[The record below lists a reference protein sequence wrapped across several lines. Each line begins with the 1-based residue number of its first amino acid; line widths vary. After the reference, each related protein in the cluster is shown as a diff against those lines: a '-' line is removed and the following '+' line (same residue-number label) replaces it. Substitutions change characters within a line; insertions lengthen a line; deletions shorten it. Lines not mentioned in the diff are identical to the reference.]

1 MRNGLTQRLRRRGS
15 ILVVV
20 MVTVLFA
27 TFALLAFQERA
38 MTDLLVDQREVL
50 ARRLRMEAY
59 SALEVTLAV
68 LKEFSDVSKG
78 LRSPAEGWGD
88 PLTFAGYTPGAGRR
102 VEVSFED
109 ESGRISLPRTDA
121 PTLVRLFRSW
131 EITEPDAEQLAD
143 ALIGWTKSGH
153 KYSTSVHPD
162 YEQATV
168 PYEEPGRS
176 LRSWSELAA
185 IVKVREKFF
194 TEDGRPNE
202 LWQRLTTS
210 VSLLDFPR
218 PNINGAR
225 TDLLAA
231 VGQFN
236 AMQQENITDFL
247 RGTGTY
253 KLKGPG
259 YFQDAAE
266 ASRIAVG
273 PGGVTTG
280 FGATISA
287 LRINVLVIE
296 GKMNFRLSAVIAPQ
310 GGAKA
315 ITTPAASQRPKDAGK
330 AAQKAQ
336 EVAPKAAPVTTTA
349 AATRGVGN
357 AAAGAAPKSLKYP
370 FGLLEITEGG
380 ETIAR

>member
-1 MRNGLTQRLRRRGS
+1 MRPKFSPPAARRGS

-68 LKEFSDVSKG
+68 LKEFSDAAKG
-78 LRSPAEGWGD
+78 LRSPAEGWND
-88 PLTFAGYTPGAGRR
+88 PLVFAGYTPGAGRR

-109 ESGRISLPRTDA
+109 ESGRLSLPRADA
-121 PTLVRLFRSW
+121 PTLVRLFRTWDLS
-131 EITEPDAEQLAD
+131 EPDADQLAD
-143 ALIGWTKSGH
+143 AMIGWVKVGH

-162 YEQATV
+162 YEQSSV
-168 PYEEPGRS
+168 PYQEPGRS

-202 LWQRLTTS
+202 LWQRLTSS
-210 VSLLDFPR
+210 VSLLDFTR

-225 TDLLAA
+225 PDLLAA
-231 VGQFN
+231 LGQFN
-236 AMQQENITDFL
+236 SSQRDNITDYL
-247 RGTGTY
+247 RGAGTY

-259 YFQDAAE
+259 YFQDAGE
-266 ASRIAVG
+266 ASRIAAG
-273 PGGVTTG
+273 SGGVTSG

-287 LRINVLVIE
+287 LRINVRVIE
-296 GKMNFRLSAVIAPQ
+296 GTMSFRLSAVIAPE

-315 ITTPAASQRPKDAGK
+315 VTTVAGSNRPKDAGK
-330 AAQKAQ
+330 AAQAAKEAT
-336 EVAPKAAPVTTTA
+336 PSAPVAVTTG
-349 AATRGVGN
+349 AATRGVG
-357 AAAGAAPKSLKYP
+357 AGAPGTPTKSLKYP
-370 FGLLEITEGG
+370 FTLLEITEGG
-380 ETIAR
+380 ETQSR